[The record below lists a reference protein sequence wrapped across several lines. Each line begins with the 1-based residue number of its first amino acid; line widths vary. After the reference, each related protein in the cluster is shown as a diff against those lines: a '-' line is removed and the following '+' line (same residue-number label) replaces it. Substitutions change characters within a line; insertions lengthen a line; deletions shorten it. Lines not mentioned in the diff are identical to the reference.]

1 MSLFKTDYSNTGNN
15 NYDTLPTDNYEVII
29 EDVTENATPSGAET
43 LQLKLRVRKD
53 LDKALPETNGKYHNR
68 IVFMDNWKR
77 KATKDYDWES
87 IQDIFKAVGVPEGQE
102 YNSIDDVRNA
112 LINKPANVYVKEED
126 NEYNGKT
133 TKVNRV
139 APWNFSKTAYP
150 VDPLASQTNTVEV
163 NEDDLPF

>member
-43 LQLKLRVRKD
+43 LQLKLHVRKD

-77 KATKDYDWES
+77 KATKDYDWAS
-87 IQDIFKAVGVPEGQE
+87 IQNIFKAVGTEEGKE
-102 YNSIDDVRNA
+102 YNTIDDVRNA
-112 LINKPANVYVKEED
+112 LIGKPAKVYVKEEE
-126 NEYNGKT
+126 NTYNGET
-133 TKVNRV
+133 RMVNRV
-139 APWNFSKTAYP
+139 APWNFSETAYP
-150 VDPLASQTNTVEV
+150 MDPLASQSTNVEV